1 MPRYPGYRFASEFL
15 RDGRPVDNNLEPAF
29 LRILK
34 DGAGRLR
41 AGLSPTPEPRPEDH
55 DANGPTLTTE
65 ADAIGAEARHPSNQT
80 LQQEQLL
87 ITAYLQLDHDR
98 SRPLHVY
105 VPDTL
110 RPWAVRFNLE
120 HQPVLLHVSAA
131 TETGA
136 RFAAAEKSR
145 LLIQS
150 EAGASFTRME

>member
-15 RDGRPVDNNLEPAF
+15 RDGRPVDKRLEPAF

-41 AGLSPTPEPRPEDH
+41 AGLCPTPEPRPEDH
-55 DANGPTLTTE
+55 DAKGSTLTTE
-65 ADAIGAEARHPSNQT
+65 TDAIGAEAQHPSNQA
-80 LQQEQLL
+80 LQREQLL
-87 ITAYLQLDHDR
+87 ITAYLRLDHDR

-110 RPWAVRFNLE
+110 RPWSGRVRL
-120 HQPVLLHVSAA
+120 HDQPLLRHVSAA

-136 RFAAAEKSR
+136 RFAAAEKTR
-145 LLIQS
+145 VLIES
-150 EAGASFTRME
+150 EANASFKRME

>member
-15 RDGRPVDNNLEPAF
+15 RDGRPVDNSLDPVF
-29 LRILK
+29 LRVLK

-41 AGLSPTPEPRPEDH
+41 AGLCPTPEPRSEDREG
-55 DANGPTLTTE
+55 NGATLTTE
-65 ADAIGAEARHPSNQT
+65 ADAIGAEAQHPFDRT

-87 ITAYLQLDHDR
+87 ITAYLRLDHDR

-110 RPWAVRFNLE
+110 RPWAVRVSLQ
-120 HQPVLLHVSAA
+120 HQPILLHVSAA

-145 LLIQS
+145 LLIES
-150 EAGASFTRME
+150 EADASFTRME

>member
-1 MPRYPGYRFASEFL
+1 MPRYPGYRFATEFL
-15 RDGRPVDNNLEPAF
+15 RDGRPVDNGLEPAF
-29 LRILK
+29 LRVLK

-41 AGLSPTPEPRPEDH
+41 AGLCPTPEPRPEDH
-55 DANGPTLTTE
+55 EANESTLTTE
-65 ADAIGAEARHPSNQT
+65 ADAIGAAAQHPSSQT

-87 ITAYLQLDHDR
+87 ITAYLRLDHDR

-110 RPWAVRFNLE
+110 RPWAVRVSLQ
-120 HQPVLLHVSAA
+120 HQPILLHVSAA

-145 LLIQS
+145 LLIES
-150 EAGASFTRME
+150 ESGASFTRME

>member
-15 RDGRPVDNNLEPAF
+15 RDRRPVDSSLEPAF
-29 LRILK
+29 LRVLK

-41 AGLSPTPEPRPEDH
+41 AGLRPTSEPRSEDH
-55 DANGPTLTTE
+55 EADGATLTTE
-65 ADAIGAEARHPSNQT
+65 ADAIGAEAQHPSSRT
-80 LQQEQLL
+80 LQQERLL
-87 ITAYLQLDHDR
+87 ITAYLRLDHDR

-110 RPWAVRFNLE
+110 RPWAVRFTLQR
-120 HQPVLLHVSAA
+120 QPILLHVSAA

-145 LLIQS
+145 LLVES
-150 EAGASFTRME
+150 DAGASFTRLE

>member
-1 MPRYPGYRFASEFL
+1 MPRYPGYRFATEFL
-15 RDGRPVDNNLEPAF
+15 RDGRPVDNGLEPAF
-29 LRILK
+29 LRVLK

-41 AGLSPTPEPRPEDH
+41 AGLCPTPEPRPEDH
-55 DANGPTLTTE
+55 EANGSTLTTE
-65 ADAIGAEARHPSNQT
+65 ADAIGAAAQHPSSQT

-87 ITAYLQLDHDR
+87 ITAYLRLDHDR

-110 RPWAVRFNLE
+110 RPWAVRVSLQ
-120 HQPVLLHVSAA
+120 HQPILLHVSAA

-145 LLIQS
+145 LLIES

>member
-29 LRILK
+29 LRILE

-41 AGLSPTPEPRPEDH
+41 AGLCPTPEPRPEDH
-55 DANGPTLTTE
+55 EANGSTLTTE
-65 ADAIGAEARHPSNQT
+65 ADAIGAEARHPSSRT

-87 ITAYLQLDHDR
+87 ITAYLRLDHDR

-110 RPWAVRFNLE
+110 RPWAVRFNFQ
-120 HQPVLLHVSAA
+120 HQRILLHVSAA